1 MGWNKQERKT
11 QEKEKDRKISKNISK
26 EAKFFEKWGGIN
38 GKGRRERKRERFLE
52 RGEEDPSPLRKQNF
66 LRNRM
71 E

>member
-52 RGEEDPSPLRKQNF
+52 R
-66 LRNRM
+66 
-71 E
+71 